1 MNTRGDFWS
10 EATGF
15 KIAPKHFSDIV
26 ATAADIALV
35 LDQSGMIQDVIA
47 NPLNMTLGKFDHW
60 KGRDIRLFLTVDS
73 KPKIE
78 KQLARLLE
86 GEAGSVDGIEI
97 NHRDNADWEF
107 PVRYTMH
114 KANDE
119 NLILMLGRDLR
130 PVAELQQR
138 LVNAQLALEKDYE
151 NHRDFETRF
160 RVLMDATRDAFVL
173 VDVHS
178 GRISEANTLASEMLG
193 AETDALNGLLVA
205 QEFISKSSK
214 DLVAMLVEGSSDTDG
229 KPIIVGT
236 KRLGN
241 EVVLYPTLFRAG
253 GTKTLLCR
261 LEKAGSSEAVAT
273 ELVGTL
279 LAMFRNGADGIAIT
293 DSQGVIRSANES
305 FLNLCDVGQLSEVR
319 GHSLADFFVRGG
331 VDLKVMMEN
340 ASRSGKMRNYSTRIS
355 TAFGSK
361 LPVEISVTK
370 LNAPTDSG
378 FAFSI
383 RDTSRL
389 EVIREPSAAI
399 VSADGQPSNEAV
411 ENVVG
416 LVGSA
421 PLKEILAATTDVI
434 EKMCIEAAISLTNN
448 NRVAAAEMLGLSRQS
463 LYVKLRK
470 YDLLARSEDS

>member
-1 MNTRGDFWS
+1 MNSRGDFWS

-15 KIAPKHFSDIV
+15 QIAPKQFSDIV

-35 LDQSGMIQDVIA
+35 LDQNGIIQDVLA

-60 KGRDIRLFLTVDS
+60 KNRDVRDFLTIDS
-73 KPKIE
+73 KPKVE
-78 KQLARLLE
+78 KQLARLSS
-86 GEAGSVDGIEI
+86 GEVDFVDGIEI
-97 NHRDNADWEF
+97 NHSDNGAWEF
-107 PVRYTMH
+107 PVRYTLH

-119 NLILMLGRDLR
+119 NLFLMLGRDMR

-138 LVNAQLALEKDYE
+138 LVKAQMALEKDYE
-151 NHRDFETRF
+151 SHRDYETRF
-160 RVLMDATRDAFVL
+160 RAVMEATRDAFIL
-173 VDVHS
+173 VDVTS
-178 GRISEANTLASEMLG
+178 GRITEANTSATELLG
-193 AETDALNGLLVA
+193 AESEALSGLLVA
-205 QEFISKSSK
+205 QEFISQSSS
-214 DLVAMLVEGSSDTDG
+214 DLIAMLVDGSTDRED

-236 KRLGN
+236 KRLGSDI
-241 EVVLYPTLFRAG
+241 VVYPTLFRAG

-261 LEKAGSSEAVAT
+261 LETVGSSEAVAN
-273 ELVGTL
+273 ELAGTL
-279 LAMFRNGADGIAIT
+279 LSMFRNGADGIAIT
-293 DSQGVIRSANES
+293 DPHGVIRSANES
-305 FLNLCDVGQLSEVR
+305 FLSICDIGQVSEVR
-319 GHSLADFFVRGG
+319 GRSLADFFVRGG
-331 VDLKVMMEN
+331 VDLKVMMDN
-340 ASRSGKMRNYSTRIS
+340 ASRSGQMRNYSTRIS

-361 LPVEISVTK
+361 VTVEISVTK
-370 LNAPTDSG
+370 LSAPIDNG

-389 EVIREPSAAI
+389 EVIRESGAAI

-470 YDLLARSEDS
+470 YDILDRHEES